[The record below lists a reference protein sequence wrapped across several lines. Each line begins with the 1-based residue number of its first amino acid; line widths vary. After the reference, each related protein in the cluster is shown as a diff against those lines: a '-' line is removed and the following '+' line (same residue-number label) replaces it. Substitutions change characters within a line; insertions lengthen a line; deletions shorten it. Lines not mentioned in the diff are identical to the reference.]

1 MTALKA
7 TEKLERLL
15 AMIPW
20 IIANDGPYL
29 SSISE
34 RFQYPIDALLNDL
47 TKVLFMVGPY
57 PHTPDT
63 LIEVLVEDE
72 RVWIAQAEY
81 LSRPMQFTPAQGFSI
96 LRKAKTMA
104 LKMEEGSGR
113 DLDSAIAKLESALGQ
128 NEGSFNVDIP
138 EFTSEHYLTIEK
150 ALANNIQI
158 QIEYYAYSKDETS
171 FRTIHPVQMVNRE
184 HHHYLYAYCEN
195 AKDFRLFR
203 MDRILNVVPTTDAND
218 FPKDSN
224 DTFEPGTSWD
234 FATDG
239 GTVVTLLIYPVDA
252 WIVSTYPTERVLRHE
267 DGKLEVDF
275 AVTGIAW
282 LKRLLLRIHPDTRI
296 INPSELIPHNLSEQ
310 TAQEIINRYE
320 EGAPDDTILLSLD

>member
-1 MTALKA
+1 MTVLKA

-20 IIANDGPYL
+20 IMENDGPYL
-29 SSISE
+29 SLISE
-34 RFQYPIDALLNDL
+34 RFQYPIDALLYDL
-47 TKVLFMVGPY
+47 SKVLFMVGPY

-72 RVWIAQAEY
+72 RVWISQADY

-104 LKMEEGSGR
+104 LKMEQGSGS

-128 NEGSFNVDIP
+128 NALTFEVDIP

-158 QIEYYAYSKDETS
+158 QVEYYAYSKDETS
-171 FRTIHPVQMVNRE
+171 IRTVHPVQIVNRD
-184 HHHYLYAYCEN
+184 HHHYLYAYCET

-203 MDRILNVVPTTDAND
+203 MDRILSVVPTPDTSN

-224 DTFEPGTSWD
+224 DTFDPGTSWD
-234 FATDG
+234 FATND
-239 GTVVTLLIYPVDA
+239 GTVITLMIYPVDA
-252 WIVSTYPTERVLRHE
+252 WIVSTYPTERVVRHD

-275 AVTGIAW
+275 VVTGIAW

-310 TAQEIINRYE
+310 TAQEIINRYKE
-320 EGAPDDTILLSLD
+320 RVSNDTIPFSLG

>member
-20 IIANDGPYL
+20 IIENDGPCL
-29 SSISE
+29 LSISE
-34 RFQYPIDALLNDL
+34 RFQYPIDALLSDL

-72 RVWIAQAEY
+72 RVWIAQADY

-104 LKMEEGSGR
+104 LKMKEGSGS

-128 NEGSFNVDIP
+128 NTHTFDVDIP
-138 EFTSEHYLTIEK
+138 EFASEHYLTIEK
-150 ALANNIQI
+150 ALTNNIQI
-158 QIEYYAYSKDETS
+158 QVEYYAYNKDETS
-171 FRTIHPVQMVNRE
+171 IRTVHPVQMVNRE

-203 MDRILNVVPTTDAND
+203 MDRILTVVPTPDTNN

-224 DTFEPGTSWD
+224 DTFDPGSSWN

-239 GTVVTLLIYPVDA
+239 GTVVTLMIHPVDA
-252 WIVSTYPTERVLRHE
+252 WIVSTYPTERVVRHD

-296 INPSELIPHNLSEQ
+296 INPSELIPHDLSEQ
-310 TAQEIINRYE
+310 TAQEILNRYK
-320 EGAPDDTILLSLD
+320 EGVSDDTIPFSLD

>member
-1 MTALKA
+1 MAALKA

-20 IIANDGPYL
+20 IIENDGPYL
-29 SSISE
+29 SLISE

-72 RVWIAQAEY
+72 RVWIEQADY
-81 LSRPMQFTPAQGFSI
+81 LSRPMQFTPVQGFSI

-104 LKMEEGSGR
+104 LKMGNGNGS
-113 DLDSAIAKLESALGQ
+113 DLNSAIAKLESALGQ
-128 NEGSFNVDIP
+128 NARNFDINIP
-138 EFTSEHYLTIEK
+138 EFASEHYLTIEK
-150 ALANNIQI
+150 ALVNNVQI
-158 QIEYYAYSKDETS
+158 QVEYYAYSKDETS
-171 FRTIHPVQMVNRE
+171 IRTVHPVQMVNRD

-203 MDRILNVVPTTDAND
+203 MDRILSVVHTSNTNNFPTDPT
-218 FPKDSN
+218 
-224 DTFEPGTSWD
+224 DTFDSGTSWD
-234 FATDG
+234 FANDG
-239 GTVVTLLIYPVDA
+239 GTVVTLMILPVDA
-252 WIVSTYPTERVLRHE
+252 WIVSTYPTERVIRHD

-275 AVTGIAW
+275 VVTGIAW
-282 LKRLLLRIHPDTRI
+282 LKRLLLRIHPETLI
-296 INPSELIPHNLSEQ
+296 VNPSELVPHNLSEQ
-310 TAQEIINRYE
+310 AAKEIINRYKE
-320 EGAPDDTILLSLD
+320 CVSDDTISASLD